1 MSNNKKIKYVRDV
14 RMLSH
19 EFVYNT
25 VKEEIRKNFPFEDI
39 RVRSLRDKS
48 LFIGL
53 FYSGKRPYSV
63 YYSLRSSYSHLSGAV
78 YGVVDIG
85 FTGQLELIHYKYFWL
100 TPDNKILSAFSK
112 LDENEEIDNIQKPD
126 PSYELVK
133 IDCYMVSVRGSK
145 K

>member
-14 RMLSH
+14 RMLST
-19 EFVYNT
+19 EFVSNT
-25 VKEEIRKNFPFEDI
+25 IKEEVRKNFPFEDI
-39 RVRSLRDKS
+39 RVESLRDKGI
-48 LFIGL
+48 FIWL

-63 YYSLRSSYSHLSGAV
+63 YYSLRSSCSHLCGAV
-78 YGVVDIG
+78 YHSVSYGN
-85 FTGQLELIHYKYFWL
+85 FSALEVLHHTYFWL
-100 TPDNKILSAFSK
+100 TPENKILSAFSK

-133 IDCYMVSVRGSK
+133 IDCYMVRVHGVK